1 MIDELRATGTMLTYD
16 PGTRT
21 IRAGDDIAV
30 VITAD
35 QRS

>member
-21 IRAGDDIAV
+21 IRAGDDIV